1 MRDEGRIIPLVM
13 KVGRLW
19 QYHCPDLRFMQLMSD
34 FALWYGADPFYMEDD
49 EFLTQFQKFMDFISC
64 AHAPSVIHKT
74 PDETSYM

>member
-74 PDETSYM
+74 SDGVSYM

>member
-19 QYHCPDLRFMQLMSD
+19 QWCCPDLRFMQLMSN
-34 FALWYGADPFYMEDD
+34 FAVWYGEDPFYMEDD
-49 EFLTQFQKFMDFISC
+49 EFLTQFQKFIDFITC

-74 PDETSYM
+74 PDWTSYM

>member
-34 FALWYGADPFYMEDD
+34 FALWYGEDPFYMEDD
-49 EFLTQFQKFMDFISC
+49 EFLTQFQKFMDFITC

-74 PDETSYM
+74 PDGTSYM

>member
-34 FALWYGADPFYMEDD
+34 FALWYGEDPFYMEDD
-49 EFLTQFQKFMDFISC
+49 EFLTQFQKFMDFITC
-64 AHAPSVIHKT
+64 VHAPSVIHKT
-74 PDETSYM
+74 PDGTSYM

>member
-49 EFLTQFQKFMDFISC
+49 EFLTQFQKFMDFIAC
-64 AHAPSVIHKT
+64 AHAPSVVHKT
-74 PDETSYM
+74 PDGTSYM